1 MARRPAKTP
10 LALETFGHF
19 FVGGRIDHAI
29 EGSPMVGQMYVEYF
43 IPQTLSRPLTRS

>member
-19 FVGGRIDHAI
+19 FVGGQIEPAI
-29 EGSPMVGQMYVEYF
+29 EGSPMVGHMYVEYQ
-43 IPQTLSRPLTRS
+43 IPASCSIPTRS